1 MIRINLLPIKEIKR
15 KLRLRNEVILFVASF
30 FGVLVVLASIS
41 LGMVQKTNALSE
53 EIKTLED
60 KRNSMERIVKQID
73 KLQKDKKMLET
84 KLQAIDKL
92 KSESQ
97 LAVHVLD
104 EIANRT
110 PTASMWLTSLKLNST
125 SLQLSGVALDNA
137 TIAQYMRALDAS
149 DYFGPPELANASQ
162 TVVAGQKLKS
172 FALTIPI
179 TPPKTAAAAATPVAT
194 VPAKEGVKPQ

>member
-15 KLRLRNEVILFVASF
+15 KLRLRSEVIVFAASF
-30 FGVLVVLASIS
+30 LGVLVVLGSIS
-41 LGMVQKTNALSE
+41 LGMVQKVSALTA
-53 EIKTLED
+53 EIKTLEG
-60 KRNSMERIVKQID
+60 KRNSFARIVKQID
-73 KLQKDKKMLET
+73 KLQKDKKILET

-97 LAVHVLD
+97 LTVHVLD

-110 PTASMWLTSLKLNST
+110 PTTSMWLTSLKISGP

-137 TIAQYMRALDAS
+137 TIAQYMRTLETS
-149 DYFGPPELANASQ
+149 DYFGAAVLANASQ

-172 FALTIPI
+172 FSLTVAV
-179 TPPKTAAAAATPVAT
+179 TPPQSSAPVEA
-194 VPAKEGVKPQ
+194 PKPQ